1 MSSLLFILIAGI
13 LSYSVTFL
21 MMSSDK
27 QRFLILSQS
36 KFSVLPLM
44 ASAFYDLLTKIVPTR
59 KS

>member
-1 MSSLLFILIAGI
+1 MSSLLFIFIAGI

-27 QRFLILSQS
+27 QRFLILLQS
-36 KFSVLPLM
+36 KFSVLSLM
-44 ASAFYDLLTKIVPTR
+44 ASAFYDLLMKIVPTR